1 MATIGPRSYRTIATR
16 ILKGKISDIASEL
29 EAGYHSFP
37 DYKDY
42 SDEYLTKKMIDSIR
56 TDGIDLGT
64 DYEVVRKIMVD
75 YAVKKGISA
84 FNANQIVNIS
94 LGSKDGG
101 DISSLEYRM
110 SIPVKSDEYYSIAFD
125 TLNKIIKSLKS
136 LGVGP
141 NDPQGLG
148 EDNNYEVR

>member
-1 MATIGPRSYRTIATR
+1 MATIGPQSYRTITTR
-16 ILKGKISDIASEL
+16 ILKGKISDIAHEL

-42 SDEYLTKKMIDSIR
+42 SDEELTNMMIESIR
-56 TDGIDLGT
+56 TVGIDEKI
-64 DYEVVRKIMVD
+64 DYEVIRRIMID
-75 YAVKKGISA
+75 YAKEKGMSS
-84 FNANQIVNIS
+84 FNAHQIVNIS
-94 LGSKDGG
+94 LGSASGEH
-101 DISSLEYRM
+101 ISSLESR
-110 SIPVKSDEYYSIAFD
+110 ILVPVKNDEYYSTVFD